1 MARLWAVI
9 KREYLERVRT
19 KWFLIA
25 TVFAPLFFGM
35 ITIFPIWLTA
45 RSARNVDVNNI
56 LVLDASGRGI
66 GKRVQ
71 FALGSGP
78 MTERDTGKTQVIE
91 LDTTQLAAAE
101 LAALDA
107 VVKRERRGYLVVPP
121 TIMSDTVARYAG
133 RNASS
138 LVEIGRISA
147 ALRDGILATRLEEEG
162 MNAGRVMQLTSSRRI
177 ELSADQIGD
186 RGREGR
192 GGLVKYFFSFT
203 IAFLL
208 YMSIF
213 LYSQN
218 VMRSVLEEK
227 QTRVAEVIVSSVRT
241 DTLLA
246 GKVIGVGAVGITQQ
260 ILWIATSVALLYLRA
275 PILRALKI
283 MNPAISIPSIPL
295 SVALLL
301 LLFFVLGFLLYSAL
315 FASVGAMVN
324 DDREAQQAQ
333 QPFTLLLVGTIIL
346 VQPLLI
352 NPSSDLAV
360 WSSIFPF
367 SAAVLMPLRLSMTS
381 VPAWQVV
388 ASIAAMLVMIAVA
401 IWIAARIYRVGLLMY
416 GKRPTLGELTR
427 WVRRSA

>member
-1 MARLWAVI
+1 MARLWAVV

-19 KWFLIA
+19 KWFIIA

-35 ITIFPIWLTA
+35 ITIFPIWLTT
-45 RSARNVDVNNI
+45 RSAERVDVTNMVI
-56 LVLDASGRGI
+56 LDASGRGV
-66 GKRVQ
+66 GKRIQ
-71 FALGSGP
+71 FALGSGS
-78 MTERDTGKTQVIE
+78 RVAADTGRTQVIE
-91 LDTTQLAAAE
+91 LDTTQLSSAEVAAM
-101 LAALDA
+101 DA
-107 VVKRERRGYLVVPP
+107 VMKKERRGYLVIPP
-121 TIMSDTVARYAG
+121 TILTDTVARYAG

-138 LVEIGRISA
+138 LAEIGRISSA
-147 ALRDGILATRLEEEG
+147 VREAVLATRLEAEG
-162 MNAGRVMQLTSSRRI
+162 MNADRVMRLTSAKRI

-186 RGREGR
+186 RGREGK
-192 GGLVKYFFSFT
+192 GGLVKYIFAFM

-227 QTRVAEVIVSSVRT
+227 QTRVAEVIVSSVPP

-260 ILWIATSVALLYLRA
+260 ILWLVTTVALFYLRA
-275 PILRALKI
+275 PIFRALGI
-283 MNPAISIPSIPL
+283 MNPSISIPSIAP

-346 VQPLLI
+346 VQPVLI
-352 NPSSDLAV
+352 NPNTPLAR
-360 WSSIFPF
+360 WSSLFPF
-367 SAAVLMPLRLSMTS
+367 SAAILMPLRLSLTS
-381 VPAWQVV
+381 VPWSEV
-388 ASIAAMLVMIAVA
+388 IAAVIGMIVMIVIA
-401 IWIAARIYRVGLLMY
+401 IWFASRIYRVGLLMY
-416 GKRPTLGELTR
+416 GKRPTIRELAR

>member
-1 MARLWAVI
+1 MARLWAVV

-19 KWFLIA
+19 KWFIVA

-35 ITIFPIWLTA
+35 ITIFPIWLSA
-45 RSARNVDVNNI
+45 RSAQRIDVNNI
-56 LVLDASGRGI
+56 LILDASGRGI

-91 LDTTQLAAAE
+91 LDTSQLAATE

-107 VVKRERRGYLVVPP
+107 VIKKQRRGYLVIPP

-147 ALRDGILATRLEEEG
+147 ALRDGILATRLEQEG

-186 RGREGR
+186 KGREGQ

-227 QTRVAEVIVSSVRT
+227 QSRVAEVIVSSVPP

-260 ILWIATSVALLYLRA
+260 LLWIATSVALFYLRA
-275 PILRALKI
+275 PIFRALRI
-283 MNPAISIPSIPL
+283 VNAPISIPSISMP
-295 SVALLL
+295 VALLL
-301 LLFFVLGFLLYSAL
+301 IVFFILGFLLYSAL

-333 QPFTLLLVGTIIL
+333 QPFTLLLIGTIIL

-381 VPAWQVV
+381 VPGWQLV
-388 ASIAAMLVMIAVA
+388 AAIVSMIVMIVIA
-401 IWIAARIYRVGLLMY
+401 IWMASRIYRIGLLMY
-416 GKRPTLGELTR
+416 GKRPTIRELAR